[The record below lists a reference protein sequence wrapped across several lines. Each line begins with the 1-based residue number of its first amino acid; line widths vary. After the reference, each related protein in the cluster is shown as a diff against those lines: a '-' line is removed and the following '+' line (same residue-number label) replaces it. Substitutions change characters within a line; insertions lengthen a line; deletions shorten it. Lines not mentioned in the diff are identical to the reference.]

1 MFHNIN
7 ICPYQHCCPQVK
19 LVKELGDEDV
29 HLQDVCHVLPLHLA
43 ENVNEP
49 FKLSVR
55 LSDPEEV
62 NFLAGNSGISVEQNV
77 SKQV

>member
-1 MFHNIN
+1 MFHNIY

-29 HLQDVCHVLPLHLA
+29 HLKDVCHVLSLHLA

-49 FKLSVR
+49 FKLSV
-55 LSDPEEV
+55 
-62 NFLAGNSGISVEQNV
+62 
-77 SKQV
+77 